1 MRKIIRF
8 LFQTC
13 FFSLT
18 FNFCILLSSTIRAS
32 DMVGSRSQE
41 MICVVIFCFILSC
54 VEAIFTMMIFHEYN
68 FDFRFSRL
76 SNIKN
81 LVNFIVTISEDMML
95 INSMVEYLLQMAYF
109 LHYIFLNATC
119 IGESFR
125 YAIYLFENFIVALCD
140 ATAFTDSINNLKLFT
155 FLLIVRKDQLNLV
168 PWINEKVLIYFFLN
182 IVTTHEIDPQFLN
195 L

>member
-18 FNFCILLSSTIRAS
+18 FNFCILLRSTISAS
-32 DMVGSRSQE
+32 DMVGRLIQE
-41 MICVVIFCFILSC
+41 MICKLIFSFILIC
-54 VEAIFTMMIFHEYN
+54 VEAIFTMMIFHKYN

-81 LVNFIVTISEDMML
+81 LINFIVTISEDMMFINTL
-95 INSMVEYLLQMAYF
+95 IVKYLLQMAYF

-119 IGESFR
+119 ISQSFR

-140 ATAFTDSINNLKLFT
+140 AATFTDSINNLKLFT

-168 PWINEKVLIYFFLN
+168 P
-182 IVTTHEIDPQFLN
+182 
-195 L
+195 